1 VQNYNMPNTITVMV
15 NYNTAISETFK
26 YYNYSIKNHN
36 YNQKLAISE
45 NVNNQP
51 HIVLIFLKLLL

>member
-1 VQNYNMPNTITVMV
+1 MPNTITVMV

-51 HIVLIFLKLLL
+51 HIVLIF